1 MCVHVV
7 HVTAQ
12 GHTRTGRIPVVAPQP
27 LVRRVTMDSL
37 DDLVGACSA
46 TTVAVSSCAARP
58 LVLSLLLVLDTPV
71 CACPVCAA
79 RVLTTGCGA
88 VVADDMF
95 TAAQDLV
102 FEGHSGK
109 AAALARC
116 CAELKPRDAQVRSF
130 LSSLFLGSNSF
141 ADGERW
147 CAPLGR

>member
-1 MCVHVV
+1 MRRAS
-7 HVTAQ
+7 TGPLAAASA
-12 GHTRTGRIPVVAPQP
+12 GHTC
-27 LVRRVTMDSL
+27 LRVPC
-37 DDLVGACSA
+37 VC
-46 TTVAVSSCAARP
+46 
-58 LVLSLLLVLDTPV
+58 
-71 CACPVCAA
+71 CACADHGLWRA
-79 RVLTTGCGA
+79 
-88 VVADDMF
+88 VADDMF

-102 FEGHSGK
+102 FEGHSDK